1 MSSSSSSRQQTQQN
15 RRVSTPAP
23 MTLRQ
28 AKWIGST
35 ARDHNRSLS
44 RAVLE
49 QALRTLANCRVDA
62 SVSEDAEIAAC
73 VSAIHARLEGIEAAD
88 GHGGYTYEFRPDG
101 TGVTVAWSRLGQV
114 LLPRHR
120 QVFDAMSR
128 LRLLETRTRDG
139 TYRIL

>member
-1 MSSSSSSRQQTQQN
+1 
-15 RRVSTPAP
+15 

-49 QALRTLANCRVDA
+49 QALRTLANCRVEDPPA
-62 SVSEDAEIAAC
+62 PEDAEIAAC

-88 GHGGYTYEFRPDG
+88 GHGGYTYEFRPGD